1 MSRAAGNH
9 DGAHT
14 VRDGRRDDRR
24 NAAPTR
30 TRSVGIAIRK
40 ATHDWTAQT
49 ARSSVCDAT
58 ARLCLCGL
66 KAAKTCSRLYAFSA
80 IAVVEANTAFS
91 SCHACAAR
99 AYVARCPA
107 CCTIRGAL
115 HAACCKSHH
124 AAKAI
129 RAAMPHEA
137 AHLPVWRESGLL
149 QATRRCIEKACLHC
163 THARGRRKWM
173 EKASSGNCAPPPCL
187 SAQPR
192 RGGPVAAVGGNIA
205 RHCASIVQQ
214 DTAGCR
220 GLQKIAHQCTTR
232 LQRRIPGNKA
242 EMSQSTKS
250 ATGNDGRAR
259 LSLCSMRYNMRRTNS
274 QRHGWSLLCNES
286 PTSRSA
292 AAAAVNTTY

>member
-30 TRSVGIAIRK
+30 TRSVGMAMRK

-49 ARSSVCDAT
+49 ARSSVCGVCDAT

-107 CCTIRGAL
+107 CCILRGAL

-129 RAAMPHEA
+129 KAAMPHEA
-137 AHLPVWRESGLL
+137 AHLPVWRESELL
-149 QATRRCIEKACLHC
+149 QATRPCIEKACTALHVC
-163 THARGRRKWM
+163 TR
-173 EKASSGNCAPPPCL
+173 EE
-187 SAQPR
+187 
-192 RGGPVAAVGGNIA
+192 
-205 RHCASIVQQ
+205 
-214 DTAGCR
+214 
-220 GLQKIAHQCTTR
+220 
-232 LQRRIPGNKA
+232 
-242 EMSQSTKS
+242 EM
-250 ATGNDGRAR
+250 DG
-259 LSLCSMRYNMRRTNS
+259 
-274 QRHGWSLLCNES
+274 ES
-286 PTSRSA
+286 E
-292 AAAAVNTTY
+292 